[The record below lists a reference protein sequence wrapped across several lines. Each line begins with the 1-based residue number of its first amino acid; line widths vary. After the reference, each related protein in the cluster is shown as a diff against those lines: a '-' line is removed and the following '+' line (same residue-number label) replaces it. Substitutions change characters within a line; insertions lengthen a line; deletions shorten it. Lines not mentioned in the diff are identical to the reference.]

1 MPIETR
7 EREIPRFIEDEMRDS
22 YIDYSMSVIV
32 GRALPDVRDG
42 LKPVHRRILYAM
54 NDIGLLPNR
63 PFKKSASVVG
73 DVLARFHPHGDS
85 AVYDTMVRMAQDFSL
100 RYPLIDG
107 QGNFGSV
114 DGDQAAAYRYTEA
127 RMTTVSVE
135 MLADI
140 DKDTVDFMPN
150 FDNSQKEPIVL
161 PSKVPNL
168 LINGSAGIAVGMA
181 TNIPPHNIKEVVDC
195 AVRLIEEPEVD
206 DDRLLELI
214 EGPDFPGGAYVCGR
228 EGFLSYFK
236 TGKGRLILRSKVVRE
251 TRKDGRESL
260 IITEIPYQVNKARL
274 VEQVATLVKGKQ
286 IEGISD
292 LRDESDRDGMRVVI
306 ELKRHADSEILLNT
320 LYKKTQM
327 QVTFGVILLALVDG
341 VPEILN
347 FRQVLEKFIEHRHE
361 VVKRRTIFEL
371 DKAEKRAHI
380 LEGLKIAVDNIDE
393 IVRIIRG
400 ARDGAAAREALMARF
415 ALSQIQAQAILDMRL
430 ARLTGLEREK
440 VEEEYRELLKTIA
453 RLKGILESKSRRM
466 GVVREEMLEM
476 SDKFGDPRRTEVI
489 ERAEDIDI
497 EDIIS
502 DEEMVI
508 TLTHKGYIKRIST
521 RTYRMQKR
529 GGKGIIGMVTNEG
542 DFVEHMFIASTKE
555 YILFFTKKGICHWL
569 KVYELPQGGR
579 EAKGRPVVNLLHL
592 KEGDEIAAYLPVRL
606 FEESKYLFMATKNG
620 IVKKTR
626 LSAFSNP
633 RQGGIIAANLQEG
646 DELIDAAITDGR
658 RNIIL
663 ATRYGHAI
671 RFREQDVRD
680 MGRNA
685 AGVRGIRLRKDDQV
699 VGMVIEGRAGTLL
712 VATERGYG
720 KRSAFDAYRITK
732 RGGMGVIT
740 LKVTE
745 KIGRLVAIKEVLEG
759 DNLMLVSVQGTV
771 IRMGARGIRVMGRS
785 TQGVRLM
792 NLSKGDHLA
801 DVACLTEEKLEEKED
816 NDQHQE

>member
-792 NLSKGDHLA
+792 NLSEGDHLA

-816 NDQHQE
+816 DDQHQE

>member
-792 NLSKGDHLA
+792 NLSEGDHLA